1 MVSAVNRLAS
11 SVTSHQNVAAVA
23 PSVTIMMVVLD
34 KVAANRDVILKGS
47 DGTHGCTLLA
57 STLTY
62 SNMPARSY
70 LPISKRSMVSASSYV
85 ITNTMS
91 IYSPVSPSNT
101 YVIYDQYGDFI
112 SKSHLEVSVRG
123 WKQAVEQYRFYKE
136 FNPGRSIGLCTKEY
150 YDNKKKSYQR
160 PTPKAIQS

>member
-11 SVTSHQNVAAVA
+11 SVISHQNVAAVA
-23 PSVTIMMVVLD
+23 PSVTIMMVVQD
-34 KVAANRDVILKGS
+34 KVAANRVVILTDS

-57 STLTY
+57 RTLTF

-70 LPISKRSMVSASSYV
+70 LPISKKSMGSANSYV

-101 YVIYDQYGDFI
+101 YVIYDQFGDFF

-123 WKQAVEQYRFYKE
+123 WEQAVEQYRFYKE
-136 FNPGRSIGLCTKEY
+136 FNPERSIGLSTKEY

-160 PTPKAIQS
+160 TKAIQS